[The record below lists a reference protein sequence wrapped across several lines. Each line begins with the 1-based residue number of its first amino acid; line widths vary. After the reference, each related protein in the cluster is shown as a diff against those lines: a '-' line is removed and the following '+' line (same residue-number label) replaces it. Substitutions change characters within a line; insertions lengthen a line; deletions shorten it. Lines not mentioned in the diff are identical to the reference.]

1 MKKDYAIFITTLQ
14 YMLVFTWCTKKV
26 NVEATEI
33 VYVMQKENTKILGRS
48 LIIIDN
54 YFGSQHN

>member
-1 MKKDYAIFITTLQ
+1 
-14 YMLVFTWCTKKV
+14 MLVFTWCMKKV

-33 VYVMQKENTKILGRS
+33 VYVMQKENTRILGRS